1 MEFGISND
9 SAPGFFTVH
18 HKIKWSV
25 KRRLIWRI
33 QKQYQVE
40 SNVKKAL
47 TSVIGRDFNES
58 PPTIGGYEKISVNK
72 ILL

>member
-25 KRRLIWRI
+25 KQRLIWRT

-47 TSVIGRDFNES
+47 KSVIGRDFNES
-58 PPTIGGYEKISVNK
+58 HPNY
-72 ILL
+72 

>member
-25 KRRLIWRI
+25 KRRLIWRT

-47 TSVIGRDFNES
+47 KSVIGGILMN
-58 PPTIGGYEKISVNK
+58 PIPTIDIES
-72 ILL
+72 